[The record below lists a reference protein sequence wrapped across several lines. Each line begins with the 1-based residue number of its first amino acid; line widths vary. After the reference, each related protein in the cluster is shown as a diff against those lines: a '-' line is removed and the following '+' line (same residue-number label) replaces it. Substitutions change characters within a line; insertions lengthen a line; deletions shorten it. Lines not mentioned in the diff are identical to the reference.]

1 MEQVEKTRT
10 VCQLKMKKPTAV
22 IACPEAGKCKGMR
35 VQVKKSSKDAN
46 AKYLKLR

>member
-22 IACPEAGKCKGMR
+22 IASSGI
-35 VQVKKSSKDAN
+35 VQRNEGAS
-46 AKYLKLR
+46 